1 LEQLAIFRE
10 LREMKDSARKADS
23 ALSYGPLVTMITH
36 ILVHV
41 FTRIHPVLFPLLRT
55 EFNLSLQQLGV
66 IAAIPRLFGSLL
78 SIPSGWLSDRFGS
91 KLMILVSLCVSC
103 LGILIASQT
112 HNYATLILAISLV
125 SINITIYHP
134 ASYRLITRLQ
144 AQERLKALGIHEAC
158 GTLGVAIG
166 PLAVSVLIGVLAL
179 NWRQVYVF
187 WLVPLLV
194 GIIAVLKIRSE
205 SGVDV
210 KDDTSN
216 ESNTSIGSLF
226 TLTLTLFL
234 IFVGIRMVAGQM
246 VEIFV
251 PIYLVDE
258 KGISSVLASFIYGI
272 GSAVRVVGAP
282 VGGLLASRFGTK
294 RWLLVALSFTYVS
307 LGLAVAIPHSVAFVV
322 FYIMYSFC
330 NTLSMTANS
339 AIMAQ
344 LSPIR
349 RRGLGYALF
358 FLPGSLVGAVAPLI
372 SAAFADAFGM
382 TSIFVVAVIIYVI
395 GQFVIKFGVKV

>member
-1 LEQLAIFRE
+1 
-10 LREMKDSARKADS
+10 
-23 ALSYGPLVTMITH
+23 MITH
-36 ILVHV
+36 VLVHV
-41 FTRIHPVLFPLLRT
+41 FTRIHPALFPLLRT
-55 EFNLSLQQLGV
+55 EFSLSFQQLGV
-66 IAAIPRLFGSLL
+66 IASIPRLFGSLL
-78 SIPSGWLSDRFGS
+78 SLPSGLLSDRFGS
-91 KLMILVSLCVSC
+91 KLMILVSLFVSC

-166 PLAVSVLIGVLAL
+166 PISVSVLIGVLAL
-179 NWRQVYVF
+179 NWRQVYFF
-187 WLVPLLV
+187 WLVPVLL

-205 SGVDV
+205 SRVDG
-210 KDDTSN
+210 KEDTLN

-226 TLTLTLFL
+226 TVNLTLFL
-234 IFVGIRMVAGQM
+234 IFVGVRMVASQM
-246 VEIFV
+246 VEIFI

-294 RWLLVALSFTYVS
+294 RWLLVALSLTYGS
-307 LGLAVAIPHSVAFVV
+307 LGLAVAIPNNVAFVV
-322 FYIMYSFC
+322 FYIAYSFC
-330 NTLSMTANS
+330 STLSMTANS

-344 LSPIR
+344 LSPTQ

-372 SAAFADAFGM
+372 SASIADTFGM
-382 TSIFVVAVIIYVI
+382 TSIFVVALTIYII
-395 GQFVIKFGVKV
+395 GQAILKFGVKVRAS

>member
-1 LEQLAIFRE
+1 M
-10 LREMKDSARKADS
+10 REMKDSAQKDNS
-23 ALSYGPLVTMITH
+23 ALSYGPIVTMITH
-36 ILVHV
+36 VLVHV
-41 FTRIHPVLFPLLRT
+41 FTRIHPALFPLLRT
-55 EFNLSLQQLGV
+55 EFSLSLQQLGV
-66 IAAIPRLFGSLL
+66 IDSIPRLFGSLL
-78 SIPSGWLSDRFGS
+78 SLPSGLLSDRFGS
-91 KLMILVSLCVSC
+91 KLMILVSLVVSC
-103 LGILIASQT
+103 LGILVASLT
-112 HNYATLILAISLV
+112 YNYVTLILAIILV

-144 AQERLKALGIHEAC
+144 ARERLKALSIHEAC

-166 PLAVSVLIGVLAL
+166 PFSVSALIGILAL
-179 NWRQVYVF
+179 NWRQIYVF
-187 WLVPLLV
+187 WLIPVFF

-205 SGVDV
+205 SNWDV
-210 KDDTSN
+210 KDDTLT
-216 ESNTSIGSLF
+216 ESNTSFGSLF
-226 TLTLTLFL
+226 TINLTLFL
-234 IFVGIRMVAGQM
+234 IFIGVRMVAGQM
-246 VEIFV
+246 VEIFI

-294 RWLLVALSFTYVS
+294 RWLLVALSLTYVS
-307 LGLAVAIPHSVAFVV
+307 LGLAVVTPNNLAFVV
-322 FYIMYSFC
+322 FYIAYSFC

-344 LSPIR
+344 LSPIQ

-372 SAAFADAFGM
+372 SATIADAFGM
-382 TSIFVVAVIIYVI
+382 TSIFVVAVTIYVI
-395 GQFVIKFGVKV
+395 GQSILKFGVKV